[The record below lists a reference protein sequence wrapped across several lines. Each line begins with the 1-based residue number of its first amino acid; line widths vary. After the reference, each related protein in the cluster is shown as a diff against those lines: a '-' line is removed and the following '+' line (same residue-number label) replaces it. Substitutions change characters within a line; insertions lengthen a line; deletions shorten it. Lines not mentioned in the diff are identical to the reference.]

1 MINVSEWM
9 NELVLALKD
18 KFADHLWFA
27 GLQGSYARGEA
38 SDKSD
43 IDAVVIL
50 DEVSPSD
57 IKIYNDILDT
67 LPHRELACGFL
78 SGKDELFN
86 WEPSDLLSLYYDTKP
101 IVGSLDDL
109 LELIDENAVNRAIKI
124 GVCNIY
130 HGCVHNMLYDKSEE
144 ILKGL
149 YKSATFVIRAIL
161 LKEAGEYIRF
171 KDTFVSMDDYVITE
185 EQAITNTFLTLKNG
199 EKVDFDKASK
209 ALFNWSKKW
218 IVQ

>member
-18 KFADHLWFA
+18 KFADRLWFA

-67 LPHRELACGFL
+67 LPHRELACGFFREKMNF
-78 SGKDELFN
+78 S
-86 WEPSDLLSLYYDTKP
+86 
-101 IVGSLDDL
+101 
-109 LELIDENAVNRAIKI
+109 I
-124 GVCNIY
+124 GN
-130 HGCVHNMLYDKSEE
+130 LP
-144 ILKGL
+144 
-149 YKSATFVIRAIL
+149 TF
-161 LKEAGEYIRF
+161 
-171 KDTFVSMDDYVITE
+171 
-185 EQAITNTFLTLKNG
+185 
-199 EKVDFDKASK
+199 
-209 ALFNWSKKW
+209 
-218 IVQ
+218 